1 MGSLAAVAAAAF
13 HAADP
18 AAALL
23 LLPFVGWTCF
33 ATALVN
39 CALASGNAEVLAT
52 LMFAPAVVICTGL
65 LSSAQR
71 PSVAHWH
78 APASA
83 FKRRCSLPAHIDLL
97 PKGSMMR
104 DACSRSNIYADVAAR
119 VPEWERGCRRRSLI
133 WPATPRPAPAGGAR
147 RTEPGGAEVRR
158 GARSGRRRPCHALA
172 VRGPGR
178 GREGAQLLQG
188 GRDAP
193 RQPCPSAFCGQAS
206 TASRKS
212 AVQSLFVKRHMCMR
226 MCMRSFASPS
236 APVDQRPRPTGRPAA
251 VVVCAQAGARAPATH
266 PLIRRTGRR
275 SRHCCGLRA
284 GAGARQQGGACA
296 GLRRQRRACA
306 GVRQ

>member
-104 DACSRSNIYADVAAR
+104 DACSRSKLYADVAAKSAS
-119 VPEWERGCRRRSLI
+119 VGTGAPSEEPDLAGH
-133 WPATPRPAPAGGAR
+133 ATPGACR
-147 RTEPGGAEVRR
+147 WY
-158 GARSGRRRPCHALA
+158 
-172 VRGPGR
+172 
-178 GREGAQLLQG
+178 
-188 GRDAP
+188 
-193 RQPCPSAFCGQAS
+193 
-206 TASRKS
+206 
-212 AVQSLFVKRHMCMR
+212 
-226 MCMRSFASPS
+226 
-236 APVDQRPRPTGRPAA
+236 
-251 VVVCAQAGARAPATH
+251 ATH
-266 PLIRRTGRR
+266 RAWRR
-275 SRHCCGLRA
+275 
-284 GAGARQQGGACA
+284 
-296 GLRRQRRACA
+296 
-306 GVRQ
+306 